1 MSFDI
6 DRIRANFP
14 ALDLKD
20 GRQARVFLD
29 NPAGTQVTQGVVD
42 RMTDYLLRSNANC
55 GGAFLTS
62 KRTDELLDQAHQ
74 GMADLLH
81 ASSKDEIIFG
91 PNMTSLT
98 FSLSRTLTGQVDEGD
113 EIVVS
118 RLDHDA
124 NIQPWVR
131 LAEDCG
137 ATVRW
142 VDFDPNDGRLCL
154 ESLDELLCE
163 RTRIVAVGL
172 ASNLIGTINPI
183 AKIAEKAHRV
193 GALMFV
199 DAVHYAPHGS
209 IDVAALGADFL
220 VCSPYK
226 FFGPHLGVLWGRKA
240 LLNELPAYR
249 VRPAGEALPGK
260 FETGTQNHEGQAG
273 VIGVIEYL
281 EWLGREFGG
290 VGEEPVLRSFA
301 LQRGMEAIS
310 RYEQL
315 LCRELISGLDTIERV
330 RVWGITA
337 EADLGERVPTVSF
350 SVEGLSPR
358 WIAEM
363 LAAENIFVWDGDSYA
378 VEVID
383 RLGLREAGGLVRV
396 GAVHYNTPAEIEQL
410 VRAVDRIVHRN

>member
-55 GGAFLTS
+55 GGAFFTS

-226 FFGPHLGVLWGRKA
+226 FL
-240 LLNELPAYR
+240 
-249 VRPAGEALPGK
+249 
-260 FETGTQNHEGQAG
+260 
-273 VIGVIEYL
+273 
-281 EWLGREFGG
+281 
-290 VGEEPVLRSFA
+290 S
-301 LQRGMEAIS
+301 
-310 RYEQL
+310 
-315 LCRELISGLDTIERV
+315 LIHI
-330 RVWGITA
+330 
-337 EADLGERVPTVSF
+337 
-350 SVEGLSPR
+350 
-358 WIAEM
+358 
-363 LAAENIFVWDGDSYA
+363 
-378 VEVID
+378 
-383 RLGLREAGGLVRV
+383 
-396 GAVHYNTPAEIEQL
+396 
-410 VRAVDRIVHRN
+410 